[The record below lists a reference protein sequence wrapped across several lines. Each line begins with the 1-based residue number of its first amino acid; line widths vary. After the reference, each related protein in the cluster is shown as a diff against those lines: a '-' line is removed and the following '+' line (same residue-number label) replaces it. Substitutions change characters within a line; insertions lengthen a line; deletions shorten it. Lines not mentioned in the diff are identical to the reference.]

1 MNWPIV
7 FLATGGALALILMT
21 IVTGVAIFK
30 GHSLLPRWAERNHYR
45 VVQSEVRYWDRGPF
59 LWTTSALQLV
69 YRVTLQDS
77 DGNSR
82 TAWLAFGGCWL
93 GLFSHEVQ
101 VRWEDRPET
110 TA

>member
-7 FLATGGALALILMT
+7 FLVIGAALALIVMT

-30 GHSLLPRWAERNHYR
+30 GRSLLSRWAERNHYR
-45 VVQSEVRYWDRGPF
+45 LVQSDVRYWDRGPF

-77 DGNSR
+77 QGNSR
-82 TAWLAFGGCWL
+82 TAWLALWRLAAWSFLAQSPGAVGRL
-93 GLFSHEVQ
+93 T
-101 VRWEDRPET
+101 PNI
-110 TA
+110 